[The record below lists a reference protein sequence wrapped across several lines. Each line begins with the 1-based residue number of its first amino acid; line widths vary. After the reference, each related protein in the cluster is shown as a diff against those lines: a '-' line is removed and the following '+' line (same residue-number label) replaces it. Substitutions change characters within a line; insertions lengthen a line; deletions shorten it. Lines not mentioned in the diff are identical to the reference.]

1 MKTLKYHLFRS
12 AVCGII
18 ASPAFALEPPPDD
31 APPPP
36 APAGEAA
43 APVPGEAAPPIEMPV
58 VGQVSAYLG
67 VGSDGVPEILSTH
80 LGLKAGEGVVVRT
93 LDPDGPA
100 AKAGISESDVIMRI
114 GGKEVGSHET
124 LSGIILGH
132 KPGDEVEID
141 LIHQGKSEKKS
152 VVLGERQRA
161 VDAAPAAG
169 AGDIAGVDDLNLDNI
184 PEEHA
189 ERIREA
195 IEKNLG
201 AMEGLQLRQIPLEGD
216 GGEIPQIDEAMREIE
231 KRVAEMLKQAG
242 GIAPQGGGAGQAQ
255 GMQLPIPGGPQGGG
269 ELQQMSSFRLQDDQG
284 SVEMKSNGDG
294 KEVTLRDKLGEVTWS
309 GPWDTEQDKA
319 AAPADVRERVE
330 RFSFGENGGINGMR
344 FNLRMGGP
352 GGRIEI
358 LPQAQEELE
367 PEGVEE
373 APKEAPAEKAE
384 EAEKTEK
391 DSEE

>member
-1 MKTLKYHLFRS
+1 
-12 AVCGII
+12 
-18 ASPAFALEPPPDD
+18 
-31 APPPP
+31 
-36 APAGEAA
+36 
-43 APVPGEAAPPIEMPV
+43 
-58 VGQVSAYLG
+58 
-67 VGSDGVPEILSTH
+67 
-80 LGLKAGEGVVVRT
+80 
-93 LDPDGPA
+93 
-100 AKAGISESDVIMRI
+100 
-114 GGKEVGSHET
+114 
-124 LSGIILGH
+124 
-132 KPGDEVEID
+132 
-141 LIHQGKSEKKS
+141 
-152 VVLGERQRA
+152 
-161 VDAAPAAG
+161 
-169 AGDIAGVDDLNLDNI
+169 
-184 PEEHA
+184 
-189 ERIREA
+189 
-195 IEKNLG
+195 
-201 AMEGLQLRQIPLEGD
+201 
-216 GGEIPQIDEAMREIE
+216 
-231 KRVAEMLKQAG
+231 
-242 GIAPQGGGAGQAQ
+242 
-255 GMQLPIPGGPQGGG
+255 MQLPIPGGPQGGG

-384 EAEKTEK
+384 EAEKIEK